1 MDNFAS
7 QTIADRKKRTE
18 TETDAL
24 RRVIIVRYL
33 PRSKIQQITAWAGTD
48 SNLALA
54 MLLPAAC
61 VCQTDDKQFSWPAS
75 LAEIHS
81 IMDILDTEGTDA
93 DVPAPA
99 KKPRARKA
107 APLAEET
114 QVLESSPVAA
124 EAAEGTEAADAVP
137 AKKPRA
143 KKKVEG

>member
-61 VCQTDDKQFSWPAS
+61 VCQIDDKQFSWPAS
-75 LAEIHS
+75 LAEIHA

-93 DVPAPA
+93 AA
-99 KKPRARKA
+99 LAYQRLTTSISG
-107 APLAEET
+107 APLE
-114 QVLESSPVAA
+114 
-124 EAAEGTEAADAVP
+124 EAAKNSAGTP
-137 AKKPRA
+137 I
-143 KKKVEG
+143 